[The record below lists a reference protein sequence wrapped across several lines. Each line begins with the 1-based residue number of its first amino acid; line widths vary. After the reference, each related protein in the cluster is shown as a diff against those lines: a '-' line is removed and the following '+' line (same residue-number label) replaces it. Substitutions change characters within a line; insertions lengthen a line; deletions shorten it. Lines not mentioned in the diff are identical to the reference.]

1 MSKRINNR
9 TALAERKGVSAKL
22 ETPEMPQE
30 KGKFHQANDFLVVTS
45 MNIIIDGPRGRKSGN
60 TQGT

>member
-9 TALAERKGVSAKL
+9 MALAERKGVSAKL

-45 MNIIIDGPRGRKSGN
+45 TKDHN
-60 TQGT
+60 

>member
-9 TALAERKGVSAKL
+9 MAFAQKL

-45 MNIIIDGPRGRKSGN
+45 TKDHN
-60 TQGT
+60 